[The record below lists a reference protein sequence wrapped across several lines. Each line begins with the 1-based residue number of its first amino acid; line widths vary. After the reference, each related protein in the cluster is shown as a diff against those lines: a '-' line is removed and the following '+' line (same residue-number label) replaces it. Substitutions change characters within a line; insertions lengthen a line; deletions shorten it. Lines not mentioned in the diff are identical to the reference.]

1 MELSTAPA
9 IRLEALLDETAET
22 LRTLPSTKPSLV
34 PLEDDTAADAA
45 SEVLLSEATDN
56 ANDDIRP
63 ETEPERLS
71 RLYPNSIPTTDLK
84 HISDNLLDQ
93 CLSTMSTSVGQSLE
107 IFFSFSLGFTP
118 PLLPA
123 I

>member
-9 IRLEALLDETAET
+9 IRLEALLDETA
-22 LRTLPSTKPSLV
+22 
-34 PLEDDTAADAA
+34 DTAADAA

-107 IFFSFSLGFTP
+107 IFFFFFIRVYTSIATGYLN
-118 PLLPA
+118 
-123 I
+123 